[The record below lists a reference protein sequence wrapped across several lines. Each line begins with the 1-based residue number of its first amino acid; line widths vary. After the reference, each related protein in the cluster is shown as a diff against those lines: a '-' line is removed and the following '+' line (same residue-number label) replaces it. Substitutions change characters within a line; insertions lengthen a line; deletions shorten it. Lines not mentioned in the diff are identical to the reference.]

1 MMANSDSSTL
11 PETGR
16 GRMSRIFLKAMLRL
30 YRLYSKS
37 SSGPATPG
45 LTADGPSC
53 YNDVAAGAIAASD
66 MPRAGKS
73 REAFFI

>member
-1 MMANSDSSTL
+1 MMANSDRATS
-11 PETGR
+11 PETRR
-16 GRMSRIFLKAMLRL
+16 GRKSRIFLKAMLRL
-30 YRLYSKS
+30 YRLYSES

-53 YNDVAAGAIAASD
+53 YNGVAAGAITASD

-73 REAFFI
+73 CEAFFM

>member
-1 MMANSDSSTL
+1 MANPDNSTS
-11 PETGR
+11 PETRR
-16 GRMSRIFLKAMLRL
+16 GRRSRIFLKATLRL
-30 YRLYSKS
+30 DRLYSKT

-45 LTADGPSC
+45 LTADRPSC
-53 YNDVAAGAIAASD
+53 YNGVAAGAIAASD